1 MSNTVTI
8 VIDGGLV
15 QSVYAT
21 DSTMRV
27 IVLDLD
33 IEGSDPDDPR
43 ISMDHAAVQEHVIES
58 YQAMPHEERKTLE
71 KFLLSRELILK
82 PYSVLLLYP
91 DTGNDPETY
100 YAHTEAE
107 NPDAA
112 IANAGQKPRPPI
124 CEWRQ
129 RISYP

>member
-15 QSVYAT
+15 QSVYAA

-58 YQAMPHEERKTLE
+58 YGYP
-71 KFLLSRELILK
+71 LK
-82 PYSVLLLYP
+82 
-91 DTGNDPETY
+91 
-100 YAHTEAE
+100 
-107 NPDAA
+107 
-112 IANAGQKPRPPI
+112 AGHRYTTMV
-124 CEWRQ
+124 
-129 RISYP
+129 SGL

>member
-33 IEGSDPDDPR
+33 IEGSDTDDPR
-43 ISMDHAAVQEHVIES
+43 IYMDHAAVQEHVTQS

-71 KFLLSRELILK
+71 KFLLHRELILNRK
-82 PYSVLLLYP
+82 E
-91 DTGNDPETY
+91 NDHE
-100 YAHTEAE
+100 
-107 NPDAA
+107 
-112 IANAGQKPRPPI
+112 
-124 CEWRQ
+124 
-129 RISYP
+129 SL